1 MMACKFVP
9 LPESSTPI
17 FSFSISFPFSR
28 SQGLR
33 EQAALVGV
41 LDLAPASD
49 DAADAEGLLAGI
61 GQGGL
66 HGLSLVRIHDENHAE
81 AHVEGLER
89 LLLREIRLIASEAH
103 HGRNGPSAPNRPR
116 RSHSREER
124 GSDSR

>member
-1 MMACKFVP
+1 MHDLNRQVHSAISSMMACKFVP
-9 LPESSTPI
+9 LPDSSTPI

-66 HGLSLVRIHDENHAE
+66 HGLSLSPDSTMRIMPRPMLKVLSASSS
-81 AHVEGLER
+81 ER
-89 LLLREIRLIASEAH
+89 FA
-103 HGRNGPSAPNRPR
+103 
-116 RSHSREER
+116 
-124 GSDSR
+124 